1 MYTINLYLIKA
12 NDQYHVK
19 RSGTKISVLQPIETL
34 IVGKSIKH
42 LLCAQGTL
50 KLKDINFRFLH
61 RRLATNSYLQK
72 KGIRQDRKRNFC
84 HNEKEDL
91 FHIFWQ
97 CQKTKMLWQNLATW
111 LQSCQILPKDN
122 QLLMETAL
130 SLRLDS
136 SNFRL

>member
-19 RSGTKISVLQPIETL
+19 RSGTKISVLRPIETL
-34 IVGKSIKH
+34 IGGKSIKH

-50 KLKDINFRFLH
+50 KLIDINFRFLH

-72 KGIRQDRKRNFC
+72 IGIRQDRKCNFC

-97 CQKTKMLWQNLATW
+97 CQKNKNVVAE
-111 LQSCQILPKDN
+111 SCNMASVLSDSPKRQPTTHGN
-122 QLLMETAL
+122 
-130 SLRLDS
+130 SFKS
-136 SNFRL
+136 